1 MGHLQQGGLK
11 AAKGPSLPA
20 SRLRW
25 KDGRQLVAPIPNLNL
40 TMPALSNTSLS
51 ASTPSTSALSAAAA
65 HDSIC
70 AMVTA
75 HAESGSEGAR
85 GWADYGAVFLSAEV
99 QDLIRARL
107 PQDDGPGP
115 PPTPTEDR
123 GPKKR
128 KLEGRSAPDEPADVS
143 ASWRIC
149 CMDGNDFSVVVPIV
163 PEHVSVSEI
172 RDAIVTLREVPRFA
186 IELFRKG
193 AEDPLG
199 DEMQLGTASQVPLFL
214 LLKEVSERVALES
227 LFKSTG
233 GKDWTNKTGWCTDA
247 DLGDWHGVKVDAE
260 GRVVALELHKNG
272 LAGPFPSEVLHLSA
286 LEELGL
292 GTNRLTGPIPAE
304 LGQLG
309 GLTQIG
315 PAENQLTG
323 PVPTELGQLGALT
336 CLFLHTNQLTGPVPA
351 ELGQLGALTHLLLNC
366 NQLTGQIP
374 AELGQLEALT
384 HLLLQNNLLD
394 GQIPA
399 ELGQLA
405 ALIQLGLFDNQLSGP
420 IPIQLGQSPALTHIH
435 LQGNSLTGQGAFANH
450 MQAQNAGCN
459 VEL

>member
-1 MGHLQQGGLK
+1 
-11 AAKGPSLPA
+11 
-20 SRLRW
+20 
-25 KDGRQLVAPIPNLNL
+25 
-40 TMPALSNTSLS
+40 MPALPNTLSLS
-51 ASTPSTSALSAAAA
+51 ASTPSASALSAAAA

-85 GWADYGAVFLSAEV
+85 GWADYGSVFLSAEV

-128 KLEGRSAPDEPADVS
+128 KLEGRDDSDPADAS

-193 AEDPLG
+193 VEDPLG

-247 DLGDWHGVKVDAE
+247 DLGDWHGVTVDAG
-260 GRVVALELHKNG
+260 GRVVELNLDSNG

-286 LEELGL
+286 LQELGL
-292 GTNRLTGPIPAE
+292 GKNRLTGPIPAELGRLAALTVLGLHENQLTGPIPAE

-309 GLTQIG
+309 
-315 PAENQLTG
+315 
-323 PVPTELGQLGALT
+323 
-336 CLFLHTNQLTGPVPA
+336 
-351 ELGQLGALTHLLLNC
+351 ALTHLFLRS

-374 AELGQLEALT
+374 AELGQLEVLAYLCLDRNQLT
-384 HLLLQNNLLD
+384 

-399 ELGQLA
+399 DLCQLG
-405 ALIQLGLFDNQLSGP
+405 ALVQLGLSDN
-420 IPIQLGQSPALTHIH
+420 
-435 LQGNSLTGQGAFANH
+435 
-450 MQAQNAGCN
+450 
-459 VEL
+459 